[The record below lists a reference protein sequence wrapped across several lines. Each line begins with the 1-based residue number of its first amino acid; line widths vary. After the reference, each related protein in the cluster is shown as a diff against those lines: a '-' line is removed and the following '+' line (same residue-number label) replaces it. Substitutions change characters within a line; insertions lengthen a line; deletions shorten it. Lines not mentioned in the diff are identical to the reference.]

1 MDWIIRHSKKMPYHT
16 YLNVILEPFNEQ
28 IDNYNWILTELEYNS
43 TIEGLPVDMDTD
55 YFILSPADF
64 KILLERN
71 VQIWWGVISAVPISY
86 EITLDTDNLPYAEGN
101 DRIWRNGNLQYSN
114 AEIEII
120 CFDSSYTIVKF
131 TKEYLSSRFKN
142 FFGEETVLLEKYKFK
157 KSR

>member
-43 TIEGLPVDMDTD
+43 TIEGLPVDLDTD
-55 YFILSPADF
+55 YFILPPADF
-64 KILLERN
+64 KLLLN
-71 VQIWWGVISAVPISY
+71 SDVQIWWGIILAVPISY
-86 EITLDTDNLPYAEGN
+86 EITLDIDNLPYAEGN
-101 DRIWRNGNLQYSN
+101 GQIWRNGNLQYPN

-131 TKEYLSSRFKN
+131 TKEDLSNRFKT

-157 KSR
+157 KSK